1 MKSIKKGDYIK
12 LQKIT
17 DDVFNGRHPNNINKN
32 HIVYGTMYNDIT
44 VGEALFL
51 SAVSGDSHGFFHT
64 SIITEIIDT
73 NNFRTMNSTYHI
85 EPTKEHINSVEEAE
99 RLIEEL
105 SNLSIT

>member
-32 HIVYGTMYNDIT
+32 HTVYGTMYNNIT
-44 VGEALFL
+44 VGDALL
-51 SAVSGDSHGFFHT
+51 LIAVSGDSHGFFHT
-64 SIITEIIDT
+64 SIITEIIDA
-73 NNFRTMNSTYHI
+73 NNFKTMNSTYHI
-85 EPTKEHINSVEEAE
+85 ESAKEHINSVEEAE

-105 SNLSIT
+105 GNISIS